1 MTCYKIKTV
10 SNILYM
16 LSIVVAIISGIL
28 YYCKI
33 LDKITITIALF
44 FYLFANIV
52 CFVCDCLLT
61 KEKMANQKGRRIY
74 KLFVFQKIAKTLW
87 TTMMLVSYLL
97 YNYNYDDMFLCFAI
111 LSLIIAIVSFVFWYE
126 YKVELSKIGQENNDG
141 VVL

>member
-1 MTCYKIKTV
+1 MICYKIKKV
-10 SNILYM
+10 SNIFYM

-28 YYCKI
+28 HYHEI
-33 LDKITITIALF
+33 LDEITITITLS
-44 FYLFANIV
+44 FYMFTNIV
-52 CFVCDCLLT
+52 CFVCDWLLT

-74 KLFVFQKIAKTLW
+74 KLFVFQKTTKALW

-126 YKVELSKIGQENNDG
+126 YKVELSKIRQENNDG
-141 VVL
+141 AVL